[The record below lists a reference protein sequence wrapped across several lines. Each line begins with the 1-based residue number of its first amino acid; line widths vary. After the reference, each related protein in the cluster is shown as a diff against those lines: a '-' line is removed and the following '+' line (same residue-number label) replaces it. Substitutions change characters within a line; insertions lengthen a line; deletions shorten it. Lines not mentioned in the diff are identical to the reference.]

1 MGYDI
6 PQSVSQGIDGAQ
18 DQENRRIAEIAD
30 ELRRRCQL
38 YEAELR
44 DGENHVNHLQIEARV
59 AEQYAKESHLWI
71 PFSDV
76 FELGSPGPS
85 GNENDTYTKNDLI
98 YKVNNLMNC
107 GSIVNLLERTLWHN
121 SIFYDTAYSFYGFT
135 GFEGRTIMP
144 ILRQRLIKNA
154 RPATQVMID
163 TYMSALGFTKTGADG
178 RFSNGEYEVWDVI
191 PRNVLADK
199 DGDLFVVDAEIR
211 KG

>member
-6 PQSVSQGIDGAQ
+6 PQPVSQGIDGAQ
-18 DQENRRIAEIAD
+18 DQENRRISEIAD

-44 DGENHVNHLQIEARV
+44 DGKSHVNHLQTEERA
-59 AEQYAKESHLWI
+59 AERYAKESHLWI

-85 GNENDTYTKNDLI
+85 GNENDTYVSNDII
-98 YKVNNLMNC
+98 YKVNNLLNC
-107 GSIVNLLERTLWHN
+107 GSIVSLLERTIWHN

-135 GFEGRTIMP
+135 GFEGRTVMP

-163 TYMSALGFTKTGADG
+163 TYMSALGFTKTGIDG
-178 RFSNGEYEVWDVI
+178 RFSNGTYEVWDVI
-191 PRNVLADK
+191 PRNVLADN

-211 KG
+211 KV